1 MSLIIFYV
9 TLLIVLFGWALN
21 VNYVKKSTELEI
33 VKKSV
38 KLSKC
43 FALNRF

>member
-9 TLLIVLFGWALN
+9 TLLIVLFSWALN
-21 VNYVKKSTELEI
+21 GNYVKKSTELEI
-33 VKKSV
+33 VKKNV